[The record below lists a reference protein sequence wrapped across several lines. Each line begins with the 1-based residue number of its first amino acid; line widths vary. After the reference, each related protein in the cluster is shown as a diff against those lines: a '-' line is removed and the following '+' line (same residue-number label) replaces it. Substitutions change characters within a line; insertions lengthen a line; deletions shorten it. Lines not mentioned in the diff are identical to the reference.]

1 MFGNEVVILTITGH
15 NSLMNIFIS
24 LYALASIIM
33 ILWAR

>member
-15 NSLMNIFIS
+15 NGVMSIFIS
-24 LYALASIIM
+24 LYAAASVMM